1 MTIDQVAKRAGV
13 SISTVSRTVRGSG
26 PVGPATAER
35 VWQAIKELDYRPNT
49 NAQSLVSG
57 RSRMLGLVVSDITN
71 PFFPELIHGFQDLA
85 LQNGYDVLVNST
97 NYDNSR
103 TALCVRRMIDRKVDG
118 VAIMTSEMD
127 RSLTDQFSSR
137 KVPLVFLD
145 VGGVGKGVSN
155 IKVDYGQGI
164 TQAVDHI
171 RSLGHSRVAFISGP
185 THLKSARLRREAFLD
200 CLRERDAE
208 THPELIEEGNH
219 KIDGG
224 LSAITRLLQRPN
236 PPTAVLASNDL
247 TAIGVLRG
255 ARQAGLRVPQDVSV
269 VGFDDIDMAQFTEPP
284 LTTVRLQRSE
294 LASLAC
300 NALLQSINGDANGA
314 EFAMKTHL
322 IIRES
327 TAAAKTSRRALR
339 ILASGE
345 RGSA

>member
-1 MTIDQVAKRAGV
+1 MTIEQVAKRAGV
-13 SISTVSRTVRGSG
+13 SISTVSRTVHGSG
-26 PVGPATAER
+26 QVDPETAKR
-35 VWQAIKELDYRPNT
+35 VWAAIEELDYRPNT

-127 RSLTDQFSSR
+127 RSLTEQFASR

-145 VGGVGKGVSN
+145 VGGVGQRVSN
-155 IKVDYGQGI
+155 IKVDYRQGI
-164 TQAVDHI
+164 TQAVDHL

-185 THLKSARLRREAFLD
+185 MHLKSARLRRDAFLD
-200 CLRERDAE
+200 CLKQRDLE
-208 THPELIEEGNH
+208 TNPGLIEEGNH

-255 ARQAGLRVPQDVSV
+255 ARQAGLRVPQDLSV
-269 VGFDDIDMAQFTEPP
+269 VGFDDIDMAQFTEPL

-300 NALLQSINGDANGA
+300 NALLQSMSGDANGA
-314 EFAMKTHL
+314 EFTMGTYL

-327 TAAAKTSRRALR
+327 TAAKTARRVLN
-339 ILASGE
+339 IQASGD
-345 RGSA
+345 RGCA

>member
-1 MTIDQVAKRAGV
+1 MTIEEVAKRAKV
-13 SISTVSRTVRGSG
+13 SISTVSRTVHGSG
-26 PVGPATAER
+26 PVNPDTAAR
-35 VWQAIKELDYRPNT
+35 VWRAIKELDYHPNT

-71 PFFPELIHGFQDLA
+71 PFFPELIRGFQDVA

-103 TALCVRRMIDRKVDG
+103 NALCVRRMIDRKVDG

-127 RSLTDQFSSR
+127 RSLTDQLSNR

-145 VGGVGKGVSN
+145 VGKVAKGVSN
-155 IKVDYGQGI
+155 IKVDYAQGI
-164 TQAVDHI
+164 TQAVDHLRGLHHTRI
-171 RSLGHSRVAFISGP
+171 AFIGGP
-185 THLKSARLRREAFLD
+185 SSLKSARLRHEAFLN
-200 CLRERDAE
+200 CLRVRGVEAHSD
-208 THPELIEEGNH
+208 LIEEGNH

-224 LSAITRLLQRPN
+224 LSAITSLLQRHHA
-236 PPTAVLASNDL
+236 PTAVLASNDL

-255 ARQAGLRVPQDVSV
+255 ARQAGLRVPQDLSV

-300 NALLQSINGDANGA
+300 NALFQSIRGGTEGA
-314 EFAMKTHL
+314 EFLMGTHL

-327 TAAAKTSRRALR
+327 TARAARRVVS
-339 ILASGE
+339 ILASHTDTVG
-345 RGSA
+345 

>member
-1 MTIDQVAKRAGV
+1 MTIEEVAKRAKL
-13 SISTVSRTVRGSG
+13 SISTVSRTVHGSG
-26 PVGPATAER
+26 PVDPATAER
-35 VWQAIKELDYRPNT
+35 VWRAIKELDYRPNT

-71 PFFPELIHGFQDLA
+71 PFFPELIRGFQDVA
-85 LQNGYDVLVNST
+85 LQNGYDVLVSST

-103 TALCVRRMIDRKVDG
+103 TALCVQRMIDRKVDG

-127 RSLTDQFSSR
+127 RSLSDQLSSR

-145 VGGVGKGVSN
+145 VGKSARGVSN
-155 IKVDYGQGI
+155 IKVDYAQGI
-164 TQAVDHI
+164 SQAVDHL
-171 RSLGHSRVAFISGP
+171 RALNHVRVAFIGGP
-185 THLKSARLRREAFLD
+185 STLKSARLRRDAFLN
-200 CLRERDAE
+200 CLGERGVEA
-208 THPELIEEGNH
+208 HPDLIEEGNH

-224 LSAITRLLQRPN
+224 LSAITRLLQRQH

-255 ARQAGLRVPQDVSV
+255 VRQAGLRVPQDLSV

-294 LASLAC
+294 LANLAC
-300 NALLQSINGDANGA
+300 NALFQSIHGGMEGA
-314 EFAMKTHL
+314 EFPMGTHL

-327 TAAAKTSRRALR
+327 TAKAARRVVPLA
-339 ILASGE
+339 ASGTDVS
-345 RGSA
+345 G

>member
-1 MTIDQVAKRAGV
+1 MTIEQVAKRAKV
-13 SISTVSRTVRGSG
+13 SISTVSRTVHGSG
-26 PVGPATAER
+26 PVDPATAER
-35 VWQAIKELDYRPNT
+35 VWRAIKELDYHPNT
-49 NAQSLVSG
+49 AAQSLVSG

-71 PFFPELIHGFQDLA
+71 PFFPELIRGFQDIA

-127 RSLTDQFSSR
+127 RTLTDQLSNR

-145 VGGVGKGVSN
+145 VGKVRNGVSN
-155 IKVDYGQGI
+155 ISVDYSQGI
-164 TQAVDHI
+164 AQAADHLRALNHVRI
-171 RSLGHSRVAFISGP
+171 AFIGGP
-185 THLKSARLRREAFLD
+185 STLQSARLRRDSFLQ
-200 CLRERDAE
+200 CLRERGVEA
-208 THPELIEEGNH
+208 HPELIEEGNH

-224 LSAITRLLQRPN
+224 LSAITRLLQRQH
-236 PPTAVLASNDL
+236 PPTAVLCSNDL
-247 TAIGVLRG
+247 TAIGALRG
-255 ARQAGLRVPQDVSV
+255 ARQAGYRVPQDLSV

-300 NALLQSINGDANGA
+300 NALFQSIRGDMEGA
-314 EFAMKTHL
+314 EFPMGTHL

-327 TAAAKTSRRALR
+327 TAKAARRIAPVV
-339 ILASGE
+339 AF
-345 RGSA
+345 GSDSPG

>member
-1 MTIDQVAKRAGV
+1 
-13 SISTVSRTVRGSG
+13 
-26 PVGPATAER
+26 
-35 VWQAIKELDYRPNT
+35 
-49 NAQSLVSG
+49 
-57 RSRMLGLVVSDITN
+57 
-71 PFFPELIHGFQDLA
+71 
-85 LQNGYDVLVNST
+85 
-97 NYDNSR
+97 
-103 TALCVRRMIDRKVDG
+103 
-118 VAIMTSEMD
+118 
-127 RSLTDQFSSR
+127 
-137 KVPLVFLD
+137 
-145 VGGVGKGVSN
+145 
-155 IKVDYGQGI
+155 
-164 TQAVDHI
+164 
-171 RSLGHSRVAFISGP
+171 
-185 THLKSARLRREAFLD
+185 LRREAFLD

-224 LSAITRLLQRPN
+224 LSAITRLLQRSN

-314 EFAMKTHL
+314 EFSMKTHL

-327 TAAAKTSRRALR
+327 TAAAKTSRRVLS
-339 ILASGE
+339 ILAPGE